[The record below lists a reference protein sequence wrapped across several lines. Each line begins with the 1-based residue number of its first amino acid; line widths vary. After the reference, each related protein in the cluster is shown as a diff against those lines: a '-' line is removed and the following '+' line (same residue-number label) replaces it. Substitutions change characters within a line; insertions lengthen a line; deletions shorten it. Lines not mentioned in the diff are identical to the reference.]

1 MRPVGLPKT
10 GGRQKGTLNKRTRLR
25 EQNIREAEA
34 RAVAGL
40 KSRDSVILASSMDV
54 LDEAMKFFLGL
65 AREAKELQEKGDN
78 YIAAAAIAEKLIPFK
93 HPRLATVKVGEDRDN
108 PFMVR
113 DGVTSAEIRA
123 ELIAMMMEAR
133 DTGEVLELPPPIDG
147 VANRQE

>member
-1 MRPVGLPKT
+1 
-10 GGRQKGTLNKRTRLR
+10 
-25 EQNIREAEA
+25 
-34 RAVAGL
+34 
-40 KSRDSVILASSMDV
+40 MDV